1 MDFSNVQFRHFDPSG
16 NRQLFSF
23 RDGNRNILSML
34 PRVIF
39 PVSLALF
46 TLTYPYLTT
55 MLQILLDPLQYDF
68 MQRSLLVA
76 VLVGILCAVVGSY
89 LMVQRLA
96 LLGDAISHSVMPG
109 LAIAFALEANI
120 FLGAFLAGVL
130 STLLIAL
137 IHTRSPIKEDTA
149 MGIVFS
155 AFFALGIT
163 LITVIQKDNKVDLN
177 HFLFG
182 NILGVGWD
190 DVTTTVMIAA
200 IVVGLII
207 LLFKELQFYTF
218 DPVGAQAAGL
228 PVNLLNFGLMILIAL
243 TIVASLKVVGVI
255 LVLALLVT
263 PGATA
268 YLLVT
273 RLHQMMLVGAVLSVI
288 ASISGMYLSYYFNL
302 PSGPAVVLVAASF
315 FVLAFLFSPRH
326 GLLTH
331 PQTGNPVSPL
341 WREVQGLIRGLRS
354 PR

>member
-1 MDFSNVQFRHFDPSG
+1 MP
-16 NRQLFSF
+16 QL
-23 RDGNRNILSML
+23 
-34 PRVIF
+34 
-39 PVSLALF
+39 
-46 TLTYPYLTT
+46 
-55 MLQILLDPLQYDF
+55 LLEPLQYDF
-68 MQRSLLVA
+68 MQRSLIVA

-109 LAIAFALEANI
+109 LAIAFTIGANI
-120 FLGAFLAGVL
+120 FVGAFIAGVL

-182 NILGVGWD
+182 NILGVSWG
-190 DVTTTVMIAA
+190 DVTSTVTIAA
-200 IVVGLII
+200 IVVVVIV

-218 DPVGAQAAGL
+218 DPLGAQAAGL
-228 PVNLLNFGLMILIAL
+228 PVNLLNFGLMILISL

-268 YLLVT
+268 YLLVK
-273 RLHQMMLVGAVLSVI
+273 RLHQMMLLGSVVSVLCSV
-288 ASISGMYLSYYFNL
+288 SGMYLSYYFNL
-302 PSGPAVVLVAASF
+302 PSGPAVVLVSAVF
-315 FVLAFLFSPRH
+315 FTLAFLFSPQH

-331 PQTGNPVSPL
+331 PQRGASDSPL
-341 WREVQGLIRGLRS
+341 IREIRNLIQVKRS
-354 PR
+354 L

>member
-1 MDFSNVQFRHFDPSG
+1 
-16 NRQLFSF
+16 
-23 RDGNRNILSML
+23 
-34 PRVIF
+34 
-39 PVSLALF
+39 
-46 TLTYPYLTT
+46 
-55 MLQILLDPLQYDF
+55 
-68 MQRSLLVA
+68 VA

-109 LAIAFALEANI
+109 LAIAFAIEANI
-120 FLGAFLAGVL
+120 FVGAFIAGVI

-163 LITVIQKDNKVDLN
+163 LITVIQKNNKVDLN

-182 NILGVGWD
+182 NILGVSWE
-190 DVTTTVMIAA
+190 DVITTVVIAA
-200 IVVGLII
+200 IVVVII
-207 LLFKELQFYTF
+207 VLLFKELQFYTF
-218 DPVGAQAAGL
+218 DPMGAQAAGL

-273 RLHQMMLVGAVLSVI
+273 RLHQMMLLGAAISVI
-288 ASISGMYLSYYFNL
+288 SSVSGMYLSYYFNL
-302 PSGPAVVLVAASF
+302 PSGPAVVLVSAGF
-315 FVLAFLFSPRH
+315 FILSFLFSPRH

-331 PQTGNPVSPL
+331 PQRNSTGSPL
-341 WREVQGLIRGLRS
+341 LREIKGLIKGSRS
-354 PR
+354 PRL